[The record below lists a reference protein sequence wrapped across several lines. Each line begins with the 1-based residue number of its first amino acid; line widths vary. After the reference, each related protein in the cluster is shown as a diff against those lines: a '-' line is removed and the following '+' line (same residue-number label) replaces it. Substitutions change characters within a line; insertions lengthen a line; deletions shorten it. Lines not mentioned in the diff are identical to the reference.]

1 MDQEDNLPPK
11 VRETF
16 LWSPFL
22 PLSIVTSYYDC
33 SLPAL
38 PKGVLTQPSVISWLS
53 SKHQV

>member
-33 SLPAL
+33 SPPAL